1 MNDVVCF
8 VSIHPAITDSSSQI
22 PDFKY
27 LCSHRHAIFQ
37 LKGIA
42 LNMSFQP
49 KCERSLKNDF
59 HIDTSMIKLTLR
71 LYHMHRRANGDVRS
85 IATPMI
91 LRSSSAEAT
100 VLPDLQNP
108 LPKAFEE
115 LQLRGHMTKT

>member
-59 HIDTSMIKLTLR
+59 HIDTSMIK
-71 LYHMHRRANGDVRS
+71 RS

>member
-49 KCERSLKNDF
+49 KCERRPRQSWVTVGSPATGRPLCP
-59 HIDTSMIKLTLR
+59 
-71 LYHMHRRANGDVRS
+71 VS
-85 IATPMI
+85 IAFNATKG
-91 LRSSSAEAT
+91 SVEEEGEAT